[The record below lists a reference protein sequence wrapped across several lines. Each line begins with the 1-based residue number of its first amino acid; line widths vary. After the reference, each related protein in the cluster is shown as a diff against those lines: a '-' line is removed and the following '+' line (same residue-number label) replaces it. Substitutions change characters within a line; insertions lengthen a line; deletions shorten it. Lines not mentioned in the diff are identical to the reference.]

1 MSKSPIR
8 VGIVGVHPEK
18 GWAAV
23 AHIPALRLLPDDY
36 EITALSHHDSILAKA
51 AAEKFGIRTAVASTE
66 ELVER
71 ADVDLVVIAVK
82 VPRHLELVTL
92 AINAGK
98 SVLCEW
104 PLGANLEDAIK
115 MDELARAKG
124 VHTAIGLQTRAAPAI
139 NFVRDL
145 IKQGYIGE
153 VRSSTLIGS
162 GIIWGEAMEEGYKY
176 TLDPRN
182 GAGMLRVSFGHTI
195 DGVLYALDSRFASVC
210 GTLATVR
217 KATRIVENGEDAPM
231 HVPDQ
236 IGVSGLLENGVFL
249 NAHFRGGL
257 SRATNFHWE
266 INGSSGDLVV
276 TTPVAYIG
284 VGGFKVQSA
293 QGEEALHDIE
303 IPSSYGADRF
313 EDGIPQSIALAYER
327 LASDIRSDTQFSP
340 TFADAVDLHQL
351 LAKIERSSSEQHG

>member
-1 MSKSPIR
+1 MNKSPIR

-23 AHIPALRLLPDDY
+23 AHIPALRLLPEY
-36 EITALSHHDSILAKA
+36 EITTISHHELVVAKTA
-51 AAEKFGIRTAVASTE
+51 AAKFGIPNAVASTE
-66 ELVER
+66 ELVGR

-82 VPRHLELVTL
+82 VPRHLDLVTL

-104 PLGANLEDAIK
+104 PLGVDLEDAVK

-124 VHTAIGLQTRAAPAI
+124 VHAAIGLQTRAAPAI

-145 IKQGYIGE
+145 IKQGYVGE

-176 TLDPRN
+176 TLDPQN

-195 DGVLYALDSRFASVC
+195 DGILYGLDSRFASIS

-217 KATRIVENGEDAPM
+217 KTTRIIGTGEDAPM

-236 IGVSGLLENGVFL
+236 IGVSGLLESGAFL
-249 NAHFRGGL
+249 NAHFRSGL

-284 VGGFKVQSA
+284 VGGFRVQGA
-293 QGEEALHDIE
+293 QGEEVLHDIE
-303 IPSSYGADRF
+303 VPGNYGSDRF

-327 LASDIRSDTQFSP
+327 LASDIRSGTQLSP

-351 LAKIERSSSEQHG
+351 LAKIERSSGEHHG